1 MASRIRDKII
11 SLILLFVEEK
21 IFMVGSFGILLSLV
35 MMPDKFS
42 FLTAIGKLG
51 KGTSV
56 RFRWRRLMYS

>member
-35 MMPDKFS
+35 MMPDKFF
-42 FLTAIGKLG
+42 FLDSDREAGKKELLFA
-51 KGTSV
+51 SV
-56 RFRWRRLMYS
+56 GDG